1 MKRLQTQCYPFLF
14 CVVIFLQFSLAVGS
28 TPRIQTHNGFSEFER
43 GIVKNVSILS
53 EGKLTL
59 APKSVRLL
67 DTGDPFI
74 WSVVADK
81 KGNFFLGTGNDGRVY
96 RVTSFGDSSLF
107 FDAQELE
114 VYALALDKQDNLYA
128 GTSPNGKVYK
138 ITPSGKATVFFEPN
152 ETYVWALVFDSK
164 SNLYVATGE
173 KAKIYQV
180 KPDGTSTI
188 LFESDQAHIRCLAF
202 DAKDQ
207 LFAGSSGNG
216 YVYKLLPEPK
226 AFVLYDTQMEEVHS
240 LAISSEGEVF
250 AAAYGEPGRMPAPG
264 ASRSSD
270 KPFSASNEEQQAKQ
284 TSSGEVTLS
293 PQSIV
298 PQNIMLPTRTRTS
311 LFRIDKNGYAKDLW
325 DVNDESIQI
334 IILDQSGNIIIGTGE
349 RGKLYQMNRAGETSL
364 ILKAD
369 EPQITA
375 LNTAGSH
382 GLIMGTSNMARCYR
396 IGAEASNSGSFESE
410 TIDTGAH
417 TSWGVLSW
425 ECETNGCKVSLYTRA
440 GNTERPELTWSS
452 WTKVQEGE
460 VLRISSPTARFLQWK
475 CEFQGMGKTSPVLD
489 KVSITYIQKNLPP
502 EITAVIIHKP
512 GEYYEIKESS
522 DSGTNPGS
530 GKSGLLFP
538 QPLTKSENKKG
549 FRSVE
554 WLFQD
559 PNIDGL
565 TFDVFYSNLDDKL
578 WKPLTKDWEG
588 SGYSWDSAQMADGK
602 YQIKVSAS
610 DAPSNPE
617 KLALAAEK
625 LSDPF
630 IIDNT
635 APEIIDISPG
645 RNGQQRVIGFRV
657 SDKWNLISNVQYSID
672 AGGWQM
678 IYPIDGICDSEKERF
693 EITIP
698 TDHTGPLCLAI
709 KAMDSANNVGTVQEM
724 FKGSE

>member
-1 MKRLQTQCYPFLF
+1 MKRLKPRWPLF
-14 CVVIFLQFSLAVGS
+14 CIVVLLQFSLAIGS
-28 TPRIQTHNGFSEFER
+28 TPRIQTHNSFSEFER
-43 GIVKNVSILS
+43 GTAKDVSILS
-53 EGKLTL
+53 DGKLTL
-59 APKSVRLL
+59 APKFVRLL

-81 KGNFFLGTGNDGRVY
+81 RGNYFLGTGNDGRIY
-96 RVTSFGDSSLF
+96 RVTSHGDSSLF

-138 ITPSGKATVFFEPN
+138 ITPSGKATVFFEPR
-152 ETYVWALVFDSK
+152 ETYVWALAFDSK

-180 KPDGTSTI
+180 KPDGTGSV
-188 LFESDQAHIRCLAF
+188 LFESDQSHIRCLAL

-226 AFVLYDTQMEEVHS
+226 AFVLYDTQMEEVHC
-240 LAISSEGEVF
+240 LAISADGEVF

-264 ASRSSD
+264 AVRAAD
-270 KPFSASNEEQQAKQ
+270 KPFAATGDEQQPKQ

-298 PQNIMLPTRTRTS
+298 PQNIMMPTRTRTS
-311 LFRIDKNGYAKDLW
+311 LFRIDKNGYAKELW
-325 DVNDESIQI
+325 DVNDESIQALL
-334 IILDQSGNIIIGTGE
+334 LDQNGNIIIGTGE
-349 RGKLYQMNRAGETSL
+349 RGKLYQMNRVGETSL
-364 ILKAD
+364 ILKTE

-375 LNTAGSH
+375 LNSAGSQ

-396 IGAEASNSGSFESE
+396 IGADASNSGSFESE
-410 TIDTGAH
+410 TIDTGALS
-417 TSWGVLSW
+417 SWGVLSW
-425 ECETNGCKVSLYTRA
+425 EGQSNSGKLSLYTRS

-460 VLRISSPTARFLQWK
+460 VLRIASPVARFLQWK
-475 CEFQGMGKTSPVLD
+475 CEFQGTGNMRPILD

-512 GEYYEIKESS
+512 EEYYEIKENPSS
-522 DSGTNPGS
+522 GNSTVSGR
-530 GKSGLLFP
+530 SGLVFP
-538 QPLTKSENKKG
+538 QTLSKSENKKG

-565 TFDVFYSNLDDKL
+565 TFDVYYSSVEDKL
-578 WKPLTKDWEG
+578 WKPLVQDWEG

-602 YQIKVSAS
+602 YQIKIVAS

-617 KLALAAEK
+617 KLALTAEK

-635 APEIIDISPG
+635 APEITNVTSGSNGRQRAISF
-645 RNGQQRVIGFRV
+645 QV

-672 AGGWQM
+672 AGGWQ
-678 IYPIDGICDSEKERF
+678 IVYPVDGISDSENEQF

-698 TDHTGPLCLAI
+698 SEHSGPLYLAI
-709 KAMDSANNVGTVQEM
+709 KAIDSANNVGTVQKM